1 MKTMPV
7 LDQFI
12 QRHQLDADY
21 LTHASDNF
29 STALLS
35 IVAHQKEAKQTF
47 LVGINGCQGSG
58 KSTLADYLGTRLSTE
73 FNLTVAVISLDD
85 FYYSRRQRNELANQV
100 HPLLRTR
107 GVPGTHDMNLANA
120 TLDKLCAG
128 ASENDPVK
136 LPRFNKFADNPYPQS
151 QWPIVDRPIDVIILE
166 GWCLGVQ
173 PQLMKDLIYP
183 INKLEA
189 IKDKYGIWR
198 SYVNQQLKQNYQG
211 LYQRIDHWI
220 MLKAPSFDS
229 VQAWRLEQENKRQTL
244 EENTDHKQTET
255 FMTDAEVRN
264 FTAYF
269 QRITEQCLATLPNQ
283 CDWVYELDNERN
295 IVNIV
300 HQQSVGERAAGSI

>member
-1 MKTMPV
+1 MKTMPM

-21 LTHASDNF
+21 LTHASEYF
-29 STALLS
+29 SSALLS
-35 IVAHQKEAKQTF
+35 IVSHQKQAKKTF
-47 LVGINGCQGSG
+47 IVGINGCQGSG
-58 KSTLADYLGTRLSTE
+58 KSTLADYLGTRLSSE
-73 FNLTVAVISLDD
+73 FDLNVAVLSLDD
-85 FYYSRRQRNELANQV
+85 FYYSNKQRNELANQI

-107 GVPGTHDMNLANA
+107 GVPGTHDMNLAKA

-128 ASENDPVK
+128 ATADSPVL
-136 LPRFNKFADNPYPQS
+136 LPRFNKFADNPYPES
-151 QWPIVDRPIDVIILE
+151 EWPIVDRSIDVIILE

-189 IKDKYGIWR
+189 TKDKYGIWR

-211 LYQRIDHWI
+211 FYQRIDHWL

-229 VQAWRLEQENKRQTL
+229 VQAWRFEQENKRQAL
-244 EENTDHKQTET
+244 QQNTDHKQQET
-255 FMTDAEVRN
+255 FMTSAEVRN

-283 CDWVYELDNERN
+283 CDWVYELDNKRN
-295 IVNIV
+295 IVNTTQPTLTTSATTV
-300 HQQSVGERAAGSI
+300 D